1 MERTTLVFWVVLACL
16 LGTSAFYGFSA
27 EQRRSK
33 VQKTSGVVS
42 SGDLV
47 QLVDVL
53 DGDSLLVSKAGA
65 EPVGLR
71 LVGIKAFD
79 AKVEKDVMTPFA
91 QAGVEL
97 LKRELAQKP
106 LRVSLSASASQDKY
120 GRYLVT
126 IYADDQDIALQ
137 LIRQGLA
144 LVYPVYPFPSLSFYL
159 QEQEL
164 AHAKRRGFWS
174 NQKASERAMAQ
185 MREWRT
191 QAE

>member
-1 MERTTLVFWVVLACL
+1 MERMTLVFWTVIVCL

-33 VQKTSGVVS
+33 VQKTSGIVN
-42 SGDLV
+42 SGDLLNLV
-47 QLVDVL
+47 QVL
-53 DGDSLLVSKAGA
+53 DGDSILAGKAGE

-97 LKRELAQKP
+97 LKRELANKP
-106 LRVSLSASASQDKY
+106 LRVSLSASSSQDKY
-120 GRYLVT
+120 GRYLAT
-126 IYADDQDIALQ
+126 IYADDQDISLK
-137 LIRQGLA
+137 LIREGLA

-174 NQKASERAMAQ
+174 HKQASERAMAQ
-185 MREWRT
+185 MREWRS
-191 QAE
+191 QSE